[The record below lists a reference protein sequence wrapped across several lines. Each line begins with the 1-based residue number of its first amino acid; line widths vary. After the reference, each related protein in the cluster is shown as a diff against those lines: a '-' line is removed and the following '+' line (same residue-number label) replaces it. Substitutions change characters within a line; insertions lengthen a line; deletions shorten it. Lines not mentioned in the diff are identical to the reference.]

1 MGAMTSADRHRRI
14 DAAMCT
20 GALLVEQCDI
30 PAELTISEW
39 RVACAA
45 EQRAADAQRRLA
57 RGGLLRRALR
67 RA

>member
-1 MGAMTSADRHRRI
+1 MSSSDRHRRI
-14 DAAMCT
+14 DAAHCT

-30 PAELTISEW
+30 PAEMTISEW
-39 RVACAA
+39 RTACAA
-45 EQRAADAQRRLA
+45 EHRAAVAEQRRT

>member
-1 MGAMTSADRHRRI
+1 MTSADRHRRI
-14 DAAMCT
+14 DAAQCT

-30 PAELTISEW
+30 PTEMTISEW

-45 EQRAADAQRRLA
+45 EHRAAETQRRLA

-67 RA
+67 RS